1 MMRRIKLLISG
12 RVQGVYF
19 RYFTQKK
26 AKQLGVNGF
35 ARNLPDGRVE
45 IVAEADHE
53 QINQLIEWSHKG
65 PITARVDQVEFIDI
79 EIDEVFTTFEIR

>member
-35 ARNLPDGRVE
+35 ARNLLDGRVE
-45 IVAEADHE
+45 IVAEGDHE
-53 QINQLIEWSHKG
+53 PINQRIEWSHKE
-65 PITARVDQVEFIDI
+65 PITARVDQVEFVDI

>member
-1 MMRRIKLLISG
+1 MTRRIKLLISG

-45 IVAEADHE
+45 IVADADHE
-53 QINQLIEWSHKG
+53 PINQLIEWSHKG
-65 PITARVDQVEFIDI
+65 PVTARVDQVEFVDI